1 MKRTGRVGYVDC
13 AKLANESANV
23 ATNVATGKANRH
35 AKKFVALRGGAG
47 AKRFIVAMIASLGTL
62 RYASRSPLTLRRN
75 A

>member
-13 AKLANESANV
+13 AKLVNESANV
-23 ATNVATGKANRH
+23 ATNVATDKASRH
-35 AKKFVALRGGAG
+35 ARMFVALHGGAG
-47 AKRFIVAMIASLGTL
+47 GNRFMVAIIASLGTL